1 MATRPKQRNS
11 VARFARSMEVVLK
24 QNDRKGG
31 WSNLSKNSMFNS
43 LTSEVFELHEAII
56 KGQLGPEITKECC
69 DIANYAMMI
78 ADRYGCELRAK

>member
-1 MATRPKQRNS
+1 MATNLKPRNS

-24 QNDRKGG
+24 RNDQKGG
-31 WSNLSKNSMFNS
+31 WGNLSKISMFNS
-43 LTSEVFELHEAII
+43 LTSEVFELHEVII

-78 ADRYGCELRAK
+78 ADRYGCKL